1 MCNKE
6 GINWIEAIY
15 EHYYTSNIFMLELLN
30 LEFWNAIIKT
40 QSFIIKKLFFRSYNR
55 LFDKKNLSSF
65 LKNLIKFYLKFIK

>member
-15 EHYYTSNIFMLELLN
+15 EHHYTSNIFMLELLN

-40 QSFIIKKLFFRSYNR
+40 QSFITKKLFFRSYNR